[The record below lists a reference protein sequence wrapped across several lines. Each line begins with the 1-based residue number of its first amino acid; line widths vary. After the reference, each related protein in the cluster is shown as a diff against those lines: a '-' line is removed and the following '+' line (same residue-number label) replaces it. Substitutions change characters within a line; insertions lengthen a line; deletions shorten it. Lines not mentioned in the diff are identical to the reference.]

1 MEGGVEF
8 DTKGGIGD
16 MGRELRRR
24 DEGLLEAASVMVG
37 NGGDVGTIVVLR
49 ERLAERRVVSR

>member
-8 DTKGGIGD
+8 DTEGGIGD

-24 DEGLLEAASVMVG
+24 DEGLLEAVLVMVG
-37 NGGDVGTIVVLR
+37 YGEDVGTMVVLR
-49 ERLAERRVVSR
+49 GQLAERRVGSR